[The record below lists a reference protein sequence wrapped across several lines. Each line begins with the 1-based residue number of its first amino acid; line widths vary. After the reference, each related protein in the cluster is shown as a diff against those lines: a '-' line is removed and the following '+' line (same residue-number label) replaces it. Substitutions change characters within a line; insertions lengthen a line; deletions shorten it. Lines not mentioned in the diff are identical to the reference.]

1 MPKIAAPKHPK
12 CHPDRDLHCQEAI
25 EAEFQSIADRAFQ
38 AGRSREE
45 VATALME
52 LADNNFL
59 AMNSN
64 AEMFEIGAGVVLLT
78 RKRHSPLLQE
88 DTPRG
93 H

>member
-1 MPKIAAPKHPK
+1 
-12 CHPDRDLHCQEAI
+12 
-25 EAEFQSIADRAFQ
+25 
-38 AGRSREE
+38 

-64 AEMFEIGAGVVLLT
+64 AEMFEIGAGVVLLA